1 MPKAKNE
8 IIQPEPRQKL
18 TASDEGFQY
27 GPPTI
32 AESLKGLE
40 SAEVSYRRQLEEMS
54 MKQKDQLNAKKK
66 ALEYKLTVALA
77 DKPPKDTTK
86 EEAAIEFWER
96 EKMRGLADIQRS
108 IAYQEEQLEQMRESY
123 ERRSRSV
130 KEKLELSKKTLS
142 DKEAHF
148 IEKTFQARQRL
159 ELAKSPLEPV
169 RIRKIRSELKVIEDE
184 LFSINNKDRKRMGLE
199 LLTREGDED
208 EDEEEEEDNTTVA
221 TEASDVYDD
230 DRYGDME
237 YPHDSGI
244 TGYKAWFKFRQER
257 GLPINGHIR

>member
-1 MPKAKNE
+1 VA
-8 IIQPEPRQKL
+8 
-18 TASDEGFQY
+18 
-27 GPPTI
+27 
-32 AESLKGLE
+32 
-40 SAEVSYRRQLEEMS
+40 YRRQLEEVG

-96 EKMRGLADIQRS
+96 ERGRALTDIQRS

-159 ELAKSPLEPV
+159 ELAKNPLEPV

-199 LLTREGDED
+199 LLTREDD
-208 EDEEEEEDNTTVA
+208 DDDEEEEEKDDTTVSS
-221 TEASDVYDD
+221 EASDVYND
-230 DRYGDME
+230 DRFGDME
-237 YPHDSGI
+237 YPPNSVI
-244 TGYKAWFKFRQER
+244 TGYKAWFKWRQEH
-257 GLPINGHIR
+257 GYPINGQIR